1 MKNLLPHYN
10 SYKIIIKYI
19 AMKKNQY
26 NNNGKRSMNMT
37 MKLLGAAFFILHSSF
52 FISSCSNFLDEQVP
66 QATLTQDEVKKPEYI
81 DNVLISAY
89 AGLLSIEDMNS
100 SFSLWNYDT
109 RSDDAYV
116 GGSNP
121 SDGEPFH
128 ILEKHATVMTTDWPY
143 NDIWNRFY
151 KYLSRISLS
160 LDMLAVA
167 DQNNTVI
174 QQRTAE
180 MKFLRAYGHFQ
191 LKRLFKHIPFVN
203 KPNMQ
208 EDDYNN
214 LTNTEYTNDEGW
226 QQIINDLEDA
236 YAVLPVTQAEKGRPT
251 KAACAAFLAKVYLYK
266 AYRQD
271 DANTN
276 QVTSI
281 NDADLQ
287 KVVEY
292 TAPALYANYGLE
304 NDLHNNFRPEEQY
317 ENGKESIWAIQYS
330 KNDGTVYGN
339 LNFSYR
345 LIVPCIPKVHD
356 AGCDFYKPSINL
368 VNAYRTN
375 SDGLPY
381 LDNVPA
387 TVTDYEVGS
396 AQTVDPRLFET
407 VGVPGTPYMFNPNF
421 MMAKTNTWSRSGGMY
436 GYYVSLKQNVD
447 PALTDSYLFVCDN
460 QWASSMNRIVFRYAD
475 VLLMRAEALAQLGQ
489 TTEAIALVN
498 QVRSRAMAMTTN
510 SVVANYPN
518 KYGVHYA
525 IGKYN
530 GTYSKDEAMK
540 IVKMERRLE
549 LAMESERFF
558 DLVRWGDAATVIN
571 RFYTTESEKMNFLS
585 GSLFTAN
592 KNEYLPIP
600 DDQMKAANGHYT
612 QNCGQW

>member
-1 MKNLLPHYN
+1 MKTTYRIFCVICICFGL
-10 SYKIIIKYI
+10 
-19 AMKKNQY
+19 M
-26 NNNGKRSMNMT
+26 G
-37 MKLLGAAFFILHSSF
+37 
-52 FISSCSNFLDEQVP
+52 CSDFLEEQVP
-66 QATLTQDEVKKPEYI
+66 QATLTQDEVKKPDYI

-128 ILEKHATVMTTDWPY
+128 ILEKHTTVMTTDWPY

-167 DQNNTVI
+167 DQENTTI

-191 LKRLFKHIPFVN
+191 LKRLFKKIPFVN
-203 KPNMQ
+203 KLNMQ

-236 YAVLPVTQAEKGRPT
+236 YAVLPATQADKGRPT

-271 DANTN
+271 DANSN
-276 QVTSI
+276 KVTSV
-281 NDADLQ
+281 NEADLQ

-292 TAPALYANYGLE
+292 TAPGLYAGYGLE
-304 NDLHNNFRPEEQY
+304 SDLHNNFRPEEQY

-375 SDGLPY
+375 SDGLPL
-381 LDNVPA
+381 LDNA
-387 TVTDYEVGS
+387 AASDYEVGS
-396 AQTVDPRLFET
+396 AQTVDPRLFVT

-421 MMAKTNTWSRSGGMY
+421 MISKSNTWSRSGGMY

-447 PALTDSYLFVCDN
+447 PSLTDTYLFVCDN
-460 QWASSMNRIVFRYAD
+460 QWASSMNRVVFRYAD
-475 VLLMRAEALAQLGQ
+475 VLLMRAEALAQLGK
-489 TTEAIALVN
+489 TDEAISLVN
-498 QVRSRAMAMTTN
+498 QVRSRAQGMTTG

-530 GTYSKDEAMK
+530 GSYSKEETLK
-540 IVKMERRLE
+540 IVKVERRLE

-558 DLVRWGDAATVIN
+558 DLVRWGEAATVIN
-571 RFYTTESEKMNFLS
+571 RFYTTEGEKMNFLS
-585 GSLFTAN
+585 GAVFTAD

>member
-1 MKNLLPHYN
+1 MKTTYR
-10 SYKIIIKYI
+10 IICVICI
-19 AMKKNQY
+19 I
-26 NNNGKRSMNMT
+26 
-37 MKLLGAAFFILHSSF
+37 FSF
-52 FISSCSNFLDEQVP
+52 MSCSDFLDEQVP

-128 ILEKHATVMTTDWPY
+128 ILEQHTGVMTTDWPY
-143 NDIWNRFY
+143 NDIWLRFY

-167 DQNNTVI
+167 DQENTTI

-191 LKRLFKHIPFVN
+191 LKRLFKNIPFVN
-203 KPNMQ
+203 KPDMQ

-236 YAVLPVTQAEKGRPT
+236 YAVLPATQADKGRPT

-271 DANTN
+271 DANSN
-276 QVTSI
+276 QVTAI

-292 TAPALYANYGLE
+292 TAPGLYAGYGLE

-375 SDGLPY
+375 SDGLP
-381 LDNVPA
+381 LFDVPA
-387 TVTDYEVGS
+387 TATDYEVGS
-396 AQTVDPRLFET
+396 AQTVDPRLFVT

-421 MMAKTNTWSRSGGMY
+421 MISKTNTWSRSGGMY
-436 GYYVSLKQNVD
+436 GYFVSLKQNVD
-447 PALTDSYLFVCDN
+447 PSLTDTYLFVCDN
-460 QWASSMNRIVFRYAD
+460 QWASSMNRVVFRYAD
-475 VLLMRAEALAQLGQ
+475 VLLMRAEALAQLGK
-489 TTEAIALVN
+489 TAEAISLVN
-498 QVRSRAMAMTTN
+498 QVRTRAMGMTSS
-510 SVVANYPN
+510 SVVANYPT

-530 GTYSKDEAMK
+530 GTYSKDETMK

-558 DLVRWGDAATVIN
+558 DLVRWGEAATVIN

-585 GSLFTAN
+585 GSMFTAN
-592 KNEYLPIP
+592 KNEYLPVP
-600 DDQMKAANGHYT
+600 DDQIKAANGHYT

>member
-1 MKNLLPHYN
+1 MFHSKYSKNMKATYKLIAGLLCCN
-10 SYKIIIKYI
+10 
-19 AMKKNQY
+19 
-26 NNNGKRSMNMT
+26 T
-37 MKLLGAAFFILHSSF
+37 VAALT
-52 FISSCSNFLDEQVP
+52 SCSGFLEEQVP
-66 QATLTQDEVKKPEYI
+66 QATLTQDEVKNPEYI

-116 GGSNP
+116 GGADF

-128 ILEKHATVMTTDWPY
+128 ILEKSSGVMTTDWPY

-167 DQNNTVI
+167 DQDNATI

-191 LKRLFKHIPFVN
+191 LKRLFKKIPFVN
-203 KPNMQ
+203 KPNME

-214 LTNTEYTNDEGW
+214 LSNTEYSNDEGW

-236 YAVLPVTQAEKGRPT
+236 YAVLPDVQAEKGRPT

-271 DANTN
+271 DANSN
-276 QVTSI
+276 QVTAI
-281 NDADLQ
+281 NEADLQ
-287 KVVEY
+287 KVIEY
-292 TAPALYANYGLE
+292 TAPTIYANYGLE
-304 NDLHNNFRPEEQY
+304 TDLHNNFRPEEQY
-317 ENGKESIWAIQYS
+317 ENGKESLWAIQYS

-375 SDGLPY
+375 SDGLPA
-381 LDNVPA
+381 LDGSPA
-387 TVTDYEVGS
+387 EDYTVGS
-396 AQTVDPRLFET
+396 SQTVDPRLFVT
-407 VGVPGTPYMFNPNF
+407 VGVPGTPYMFNTNF
-421 MMAKTNTWSRSGGMY
+421 MMDKTNTWSRSGGTY
-436 GYYVSLKQNVD
+436 GYFVSLKQNVD

-460 QWASSMNRIVFRYAD
+460 QWASSMNRVVFRYAD
-475 VLLMRAEALAQLGQ
+475 VLLMRAEAMAQTGNTAQ
-489 TTEAIALVN
+489 AIALVN
-498 QVRSRAMAMTTN
+498 QVRTRAADMARN
-510 SVVANYPN
+510 SIVANYPN

-571 RFYTTESEKMNFLS
+571 RFYSTESEKMNFLS
-585 GSLFTAN
+585 GSMFTAN
-592 KNEYLPIP
+592 KNEYLPVP
-600 DDQMKAANGHYT
+600 WEQLSASNGHYT